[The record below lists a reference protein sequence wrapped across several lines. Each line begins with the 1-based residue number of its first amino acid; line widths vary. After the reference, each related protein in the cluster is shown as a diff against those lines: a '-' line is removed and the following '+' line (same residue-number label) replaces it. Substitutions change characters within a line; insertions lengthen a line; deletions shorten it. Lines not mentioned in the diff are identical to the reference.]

1 MLNKRISSSN
11 TLGAYGHTKVVKLL
25 GECIESKGKNSD
37 YAAKTSTYDIF
48 MLPDIKVEVK
58 TRQVGNTKE
67 EDLVNDNVEDLD
79 PNTILKD
86 PTLLTVDTIEP
97 YVISI
102 RDLHLIHF
110 HVIVVLLV
118 YQDARR
124 YYVLN
129 REEVRPMLS
138 KAARYEGNYEG
149 FSMNNRTLHT
159 FYRPFL
165 VEEAEQPGNLERAV
179 RASKERLGVIAPQP
193 RRQFLVIGNHESP
206 QP

>member
-1 MLNKRISSSN
+1 MLNKRISGNN
-11 TLGAYGHTKVVKLL
+11 TIGAYGHTKVVKLL
-25 GECIESKGKNSD
+25 GACIETKDKNSN
-37 YAAKTSTYDIF
+37 YAEKKGAYDVF

-67 EDLVNDNVEDLD
+67 ENLVNDNVEDLD

-86 PTLLTVDTIEP
+86 PTLLTVDTIES
-97 YVISI
+97 YKISI

-118 YQDARR
+118 YQDARH

-129 REEVRPMLS
+129 REELRPMLK

-149 FSMNNRTLHT
+149 FNMSNHTLHT
-159 FYRPFL
+159 FYKPFL

-179 RASKERLGVIAPQP
+179 RASKERLEVIAPQP
-193 RRQFLVIGNHESP
+193 RRHFIGNHESP